1 MKTKL
6 NIKPV
11 YIAALVII
19 IFGAIFTKIIVNSNN
34 NNRVAL
40 AAIIESGNAI
50 TQDKLNGLQGDLGTL
65 NENDKVI
72 AAKIDALSTDLG
84 LLKEDVVTLQEGLT
98 SLDLKVED
106 NQEALLIE
114 MQGLKTTVDN
124 IKKQGYNNVTAQ
136 KVISY
141 NRCVTASSAPST
153 CASILD

>member
-1 MKTKL
+1 MKTKF

-50 TQDKLNGLQGDLGTL
+50 TQDKLNGLQDDLGTL

-72 AAKIDALSTDLG
+72 AGKIDALSADLG
-84 LLKEDVVTLQEGLT
+84 LLKEDVALLQEDLT
-98 SLDLKVED
+98 SLGLKVED
-106 NQEALLIE
+106 NQKALLIE
-114 MQGLKTTVDN
+114 MQGIKSTVET

-141 NRCVTASSAPST
+141 NRCVAASSAVST
-153 CASILD
+153 CAAILD

>member
-1 MKTKL
+1 MKTKF

-11 YIAALVII
+11 YIAAFVTI
-19 IFGAIFTKIIVNSNN
+19 IFGAIFTSIIVNSNN
-34 NNRVAL
+34 SNRDAL
-40 AAIIESGNAI
+40 AAIIEQNNLA
-50 TQDKLNGLQGDLGTL
+50 TQTKLDGLQSGLGTL

-72 AAKIDALSTDLG
+72 AGKIDALSTDLG
-84 LLKEDVVTLQEGLT
+84 LLKEDIILLQENVT

-106 NQEALLIE
+106 NQKALLIE
-114 MQGLKTTVDN
+114 IEGVKATVDN

-141 NRCVTASSAPST
+141 NRCVAASSAPST

>member
-1 MKTKL
+1 MKTKF

-50 TQDKLNGLQGDLGTL
+50 TQDKLNGLQDDLGTL

-72 AAKIDALSTDLG
+72 AGKIDALSADLG
-84 LLKEDVVTLQEGLT
+84 LLKEDVALLQEDVT
-98 SLDLKVED
+98 SLGLKVED
-106 NQEALLIE
+106 NQKALLIE
-114 MQGLKTTVDN
+114 MQGIKSTVET

-141 NRCVTASSAPST
+141 NRCVAASSAVST
-153 CASILD
+153 CAAILD